1 MGDTGYGTV
10 LFRRGVD
17 CNPYL
22 GGTAMNTASFRWTAI
37 VLAALILSAGCGDP
51 NPKADSISPS
61 VPDRPEL
68 GKGWIVLKFFNL

>member
-1 MGDTGYGTV
+1 
-10 LFRRGVD
+10 
-17 CNPYL
+17 
-22 GGTAMNTASFRWTAI
+22 MNTASFRWTAI